1 MPKCLMEFCKV
12 TLAFELADEIVW
24 CDHSNESSLPVLT
37 HGAIYFSK
45 FCKMKFGNLV
55 EICFWLHLAVKGLI
69 IYHVKVLL
77 TKFDLSGTWYHRISS
92 TNSNFRTTDKI
103 NSIMWSRPDE
113 EVFATQLWD
122 FIHLLKHVILNLVD
136 HSILIKDFINS
147 LRTEY

>member
-1 MPKCLMEFCKV
+1 MEFCKV

-45 FCKMKFGNLV
+45 LYKMKFWNLV
-55 EICFWLHLAVKGLI
+55 EICFWLHLTVKGLI
-69 IYHVKVLL
+69 AYHVKVLL
-77 TKFDLSGTWYHRISS
+77 TKFHLNGTWQHRISS

-147 LRTEY
+147 LRTKN